1 MTSVQPTSRPPPLFA
16 KLLRL
21 DNPIRSL
28 TLAFWTW
35 KILLYIVVTACPG
48 LGYDTS
54 TSLISYAANPTTV
67 ASESES
73 LSGSLRFTRWDSIY
87 YVDIAEKGYLFEQ
100 EWAFGW
106 GYTKLLSLFVSGI
119 RLSGGNDGPATTA
132 MVGIVLSHVAH
143 YLSVLALYCLSAN
156 IFGHATAHQ
165 HLICFLSAA
174 LHIISPGGA
183 FLSAPYGESIVSFL
197 NITGFY
203 LYSSS
208 LIAERNGARRLR
220 DTRVLTSAVLF
231 AVATMVR
238 SNGILSGFLFAYDA
252 AVLGWK
258 TLTRGPTLHTSVRLA
273 VIVLG
278 GCIVGSGMVIPQFLA
293 YRMYC
298 MSEDDV
304 RPWCRRALPSIYG
317 WVQEHYWDVGFLRY
331 WTVSNIPLFLLAA
344 PMLAILCRSSLWALR
359 SPSSSSTSPGS
370 MLTRLAVPQGLLA
383 IMALIGY
390 HVQIINRISSGYPL
404 WYWYLVTSA
413 VDLGSSSL
421 KQSRT
426 LAVAVYSMVG
436 YALIQGVLFGSFLPP
451 A

>member
-1 MTSVQPTSRPPPLFA
+1 MTSIQPTSRPPPLFA

-73 LSGSLRFTRWDSIY
+73 LSGSLKFARWDSIY
-87 YVDIAEKGYLFEQ
+87 FLNIAQKGYLFEQ

-119 RLSGGNDGPATTA
+119 RLSGGNDGPASTA
-132 MVGIVLSHVAH
+132 MVGVVLSHVAH
-143 YLSVLALYCLSAN
+143 YLSVLALYRLSSN

-174 LHIISPGGA
+174 LHIISPAGA

-208 LIAERNGARRLR
+208 LIAERNGATRLR
-220 DTRVLTSAVLF
+220 DVRVLTSAVLF

-238 SNGILSGFLFAYDA
+238 SNGVLSGFLFAYDA
-252 AVLGWK
+252 TVLGWK

-273 VIVLG
+273 VIVFG
-278 GCIVGSGMVIPQFLA
+278 GCIVGSGMVIPQILA

-298 MSEDDV
+298 MSEGDA
-304 RPWCRRALPSIYG
+304 RPWCKWALPSIYG
-317 WVQEHYWDVGFLRY
+317 WVQEHYWNVGFLRY

-344 PMLAILCRSSLWALR
+344 PMLAIICRSSLWALQ

-383 IMALIGY
+383 VMAFVGY

-413 VDLGSSSL
+413 VDLSSSSL